1 MNEIVQYE
9 LVGEIAQITMDDGKA
24 NALSPEMIDAILA
37 AFRRANEEATAVVLL
52 GRPGRFCAG
61 FDLRIMMAGAEAVTD
76 LLIAGTK
83 LLMDVYAFPKP
94 VVVACTGHAIA
105 GGALLLATG
114 DTRIGARGEFKIG
127 LNEVSNGMPVPI
139 LAHRLAKDRLDP
151 RAFVASVLQA
161 KIYAPDEA
169 LIAGWLD
176 AVAEPEALLDASI
189 AEATRLAELP
199 ARAYAKTKAS
209 IRRESI
215 EHIAATLE
223 ADLVSMTS

>member
-37 AFRRANEEATAVVLL
+37 AFRRANEEANAVVLL

-61 FDLRIMMAGAEAVTD
+61 FDLRIMMAGPQAVTD

-114 DTRIGARGEFKIG
+114 DTRIGVQGEFKIG

-161 KIYAPDEA
+161 KIYDPDAA
-169 LIAGWLD
+169 LVAGWLD
-176 AVAEPEALLDASI
+176 AVAAPEALLDASI